1 MKKREI
7 EILERETLAMERGEI
22 APGRVWKVT
31 KRADGKVKREAI
43 HPETHRVAQA
53 RAWKAKTEA
62 AKIRREINVTQEG
75 FARLLGV
82 SLGTVRKWERG
93 TIQPS
98 GAARTLLRIAA
109 KHPEIVRDAGTT
121 GS

>member
-7 EILERETLAMERGEI
+7 EALEREARAMDRGEI
-22 APGRVWKVT
+22 TPGRVWKVT
-31 KRADGKVKREAI
+31 KRADGTVERKAI
-43 HPETHRVAQA
+43 DPATHRLAQA

-62 AKIRREINVTQEG
+62 ARIRREINVTQDV
-75 FARLLGV
+75 FARMLGV

-98 GAARTLLRIAA
+98 GAARTLLKIAA
-109 KHPEIVRDAGTT
+109 KHPAIVSEAAMR
-121 GS
+121 